1 MTRLLSIFAAALLLA
16 APCAAQVKVDPDAD
30 LNYLTPHWIALS
42 DGSQM
47 TLLTAPDLN
56 TSTLVRCW
64 PEEGGFECL
73 RAYENWV
80 TGFEARGVEWF
91 SREDLAGLILATPSN
106 KGCSVIL
113 DRISDDGTVEGCES
127 LIIAMHRGGL
137 LALARTP
144 RASLADAS

>member
-1 MTRLLSIFAAALLLA
+1 MTRLLSLFAASLLLA

-30 LNYLTPHWIALS
+30 LNYLTPHWIVLS

-56 TSTLVRCW
+56 TATLVRCW
-64 PEEGGFECL
+64 PKEGSFECL
-73 RAYENWV
+73 RAYENWA

-91 SREDLAGLILATPSN
+91 SREDLAGLMLATPSN
-106 KGCSVIL
+106 NGCSVIL

-127 LIIAMHRGGL
+127 LIIEMHRGGL